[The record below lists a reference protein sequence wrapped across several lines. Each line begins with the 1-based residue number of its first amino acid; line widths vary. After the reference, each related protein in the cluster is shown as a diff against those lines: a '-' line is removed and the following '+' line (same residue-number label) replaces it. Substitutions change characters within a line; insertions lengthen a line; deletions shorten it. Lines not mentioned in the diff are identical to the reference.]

1 MKNCTFGT
9 AINCID
15 GRTQEPVVAFF
26 KKRFAVDYIDMVTE
40 PGVDKVLSQYTD
52 KQIIASIK
60 KRVQISIKKHNSKII
75 AIAGHYGC
83 AGNPVDIKRHLKHIK
98 KAVQN
103 VDKWDLGVPVYGAW
117 VDKSWKVILL

>member
-1 MKNCTFGT
+1 MKNYTFGT

-15 GRTQEPVVAFF
+15 GRAQEPVVAFL

-52 KQIIASIK
+52 KQIITSIK
-60 KRVQISIKKHNSKII
+60 KRVQISIKRHNSKII
-75 AIAGHYGC
+75 TIAGHYDC
-83 AGNPVDIKRHLKHIK
+83 AGNPVDIKRHLKYIK

-103 VDKWDLGVPVYGAW
+103 VDKWDLGVSVYGAW
-117 VDKSWKVILL
+117 INKNWKVILL